1 VYPEKVRRAF
11 DINRVKMLI
20 EISHQNGFLYIGWL
34 VGEPIETD
42 INYIQKF
49 VSAWFDLDTDLTPFY
64 RLLSSNPSLAY
75 MPENYAGLRFVGM
88 PDLFESLAWCIIG
101 QQINLNF
108 AYKIKRRLVENYG
121 GFVEYENERYWI
133 FPAPEKIK
141 TLPIAEFR
149 ALQFSNK
156 KAEYL
161 IDVADAFV
169 RNILNKEILS
179 ALPDFASRKKMLTA
193 IRGIGIW
200 TANYVLMKSLKEPS
214 CIPYGDAGLLNA
226 LIKHEII
233 KLKTDSQSIDEF
245 FSVFSGWES
254 YLVFYLWRTLSE
266 RKNET
271 KD

>member
-11 DINRVKMLI
+11 DINRVKMLV
-20 EISHQNGFLYIGWL
+20 EISHRNGSLSIRWL

-75 MPENYAGLRFVGM
+75 MTENYAGLRFVGM

-101 QQINLNF
+101 QQINLHF

-121 GFVEYENERYWI
+121 DFVEYENARYWI

-141 TLPIAEFR
+141 TLPITELR

-179 ALPDFASRKKMLTA
+179 ALPDFASRQKMLTA
-193 IRGIGIW
+193 ICGIGIW

-226 LIKHEII
+226 LINHKII
-233 KLKTDSQSIDEF
+233 KLKGDSQSINEF
-245 FSVFSGWES
+245 FNMFSGWES

-266 RKNET
+266 RKNES